1 MKINVEIT
9 KHALRHNPK
18 TIENLKEKE
27 LVPKMVT
34 RRRLS
39 RASRILINLAH
50 TCEYKTGVMVYG
62 SAYGELIDTVS
73 ILHAIKD
80 KTLVSPSAFQNSVYN
95 TAASYH
101 SIVEGNKSEILTLS
115 CGDTTSYN
123 VMQQGALALMS
134 NEEVFVSTIEAMNFE
149 GVDFFNDCESELE
162 YGIAFT
168 IKRTTQ
174 EANTTI
180 TNKAQ
185 KGVPASLA
193 WMKNLYDACEQ
204 QDSVVIEVA
213 L

>member
-149 GVDFFNDCESELE
+149 GVDFFNNCEAELE

>member
-9 KHALRHNPK
+9 KHALQSAPR
-18 TIENLKEKE
+18 TIENLNEKE

-39 RASRILINLAH
+39 RASKILINLAH
-50 TCEYKTGVMVYG
+50 TCEYKTGVMIYG

-73 ILHAIKD
+73 ILESIKNGD
-80 KTLVSPSAFQNSVYN
+80 IVSPSAFQNSVYN

-123 VMQQGALALMS
+123 VMQQGALALF
-134 NEEVFVSTIEAMNFE
+134 NNDEVFVSTIEAMNFE
-149 GVDFFNDCESELE
+149 GVDFFNECNAQLE
-162 YGIAFT
+162 YGIAFV
-168 IKRTTQ
+168 IKKTDK
-174 EANTTI
+174 EANAQVTS
-180 TNKAQ
+180 KAQ
-185 KGVPASLA
+185 SGVPASLS
-193 WMKNLYDACEQ
+193 WMKNLYDLCEAKE
-204 QDSVVIEVA
+204 SVIIEVT